1 MITRRDFLKTAA
13 VGTTGLSATI
23 RALASTS
30 VTSDYFGPHPF
41 IDQHPE
47 AVFIMKTNVADKMDA
62 EAKLQAGLT
71 FGRTVFVP
79 RDESGIPITT
89 SITVKPNMKTADP
102 FTYPMESIISHVTDP
117 YFVEGVLGGMKELG
131 IAGSQFHLREVN
143 RPEHYGIPFGFSGVA
158 ERLGADIRLDQS
170 PDVSKLKVGA
180 DFNWVDVPDGVFYNK
195 IPYLEPINLPNTWL
209 LNMSKFKAHGMG
221 LTLCCKNI
229 QGTVA
234 HNYQQFCASY
244 NASMSVSNS
253 DIQPNWKTAI
263 KANFDRHLAAGVP
276 RWDRPG
282 QDFNSGIGMET
293 WATRTLDNMSVTP
306 SGLCIIEGIYG
317 RDGQGN
323 SDYGP
328 NPVDQA
334 HDFNVTGVSTTGKAW
349 DWMSNIIIFGKD
361 PFRVDIIGYWLGAHE
376 PGNIGLFHCALD
388 RGMSNA
394 LNPHRIPVYLWEDG
408 AANLVQ
414 LDSLERTPLLTYYLT
429 RSYNNQTESIYHL
442 MNEPFD
448 YSSVS
453 GVDELAAPDSPEAFV
468 LNQNHPNPFN
478 PYTSIEYR
486 LPSNGNA
493 RLEVYNLSGQLVD
506 VLVSGDR
513 SAGSHMAVWNTGNHA
528 SGTYFYRFTYGG
540 FSRTKKMVLVR

>member
-30 VTSDYFGPHPF
+30 VTSDYFGLHPF

-47 AVFIMKTNVADKMDA
+47 AVFIMKTNVVDKMDA
-62 EAKLQAGLT
+62 EAKLQAGLA

-89 SITVKPNMKTADP
+89 SIPVKPNMKTADP
-102 FTYPMESIISHVTDP
+102 FTYDMKDIISHVADP

-143 RPEHYGIPFGFSGVA
+143 RPEHYGVPYGFSGVA

-170 PDVSKLKVGA
+170 PNVSSLKVGT
-180 DFNWVDVPDGVFYNK
+180 DFNWVDVPDGIFYKK
-195 IPYLEPINLPNTWL
+195 IPYLEPINVPGTWL
-209 LNMSKFKAHGMG
+209 LNISKFKAHGMG
-221 LTLCCKNI
+221 LTLCCKNL
-229 QGTVA
+229 QGTVT
-234 HNYQQFCASY
+234 HDYQQFCAAY
-244 NASMSVSNS
+244 NASMN
-253 DIQPNWKTAI
+253 INYTYAQANWKTVV
-263 KANFDRHLAAGVP
+263 KESFERHLAAGVP

-293 WATRTLDNMSVTP
+293 WITRTLDSLSVTP
-306 SGLCIIEGIYG
+306 AGLHIIEGIYG

-328 NPVDQA
+328 NPQDQP
-334 HDFNVTGVSTTGKAW
+334 HDFDSTGVSSDGKAW
-349 DWMSNIIIFGKD
+349 DWMSNVIIFGKD

-376 PGNIGLFHCALD
+376 PGNIGLFHCAID
-388 RGMSNA
+388 RGMSTA
-394 LNPHRIPVYLWEDG
+394 LNPHRIPVYLWENG
-408 AANLVQ
+408 AANLVK
-414 LDSLERTPLLTYYLT
+414 LDSLERTPLLTYYLART
-429 RSYNNQTESIYHL
+429 YNNQTEPIYHL

-448 YSSVS
+448 YSSVT
-453 GVDELAAPDSPEAFV
+453 GVNEPAAPDSPEAFV
-468 LNQNHPNPFN
+468 LYQNHPNPFN
-478 PYTSIEYR
+478 PFTSIEYR
-486 LPSNGNA
+486 LPSSGYA

-506 VLVSGDR
+506 VLVSGYR

-540 FSRTKKMVLVR
+540 FSQTKKMVLVR